1 MQSLTI
7 NVHNEQL
14 FSKVMWLLEHF
25 KQEGLEI
32 VDREDMTDLKIL
44 AETRHEGIVPFDV
57 YFKRA
62 HWQLSCLI

>member
-14 FSKVMWLLEHF
+14 FSKVVWLLEHF

-32 VDREDMTDLKIL
+32 VDREDMTDLKML
-44 AETRHEGIVPFDV
+44 SETRHEETVP
-57 YFKRA
+57 Y
-62 HWQLSCLI
+62 SM

>member
-25 KQEGLEI
+25 KQEALEI
-32 VDREDMTDLKIL
+32 VDREDMTDLKML
-44 AETRHEGIVPFDV
+44 SETRHEETVPFDE
-57 YFKRA
+57 YLKHA
-62 HWQLSCLI
+62 H

>member
-14 FSKVMWLLEHF
+14 FSKLMWLLERF

-44 AETRHEGIVPFDV
+44 AETRHEETVPYSSD
-57 YFKRA
+57 R
-62 HWQLSCLI
+62 

>member
-14 FSKVMWLLEHF
+14 FSKLMWLLEHF

-44 AETRHEGIVPFDV
+44 AETRHEETVP
-57 YFKRA
+57 Y
-62 HWQLSCLI
+62 SM

>member
-32 VDREDMTDLKIL
+32 VDREDMSDLKLL
-44 AETRHEGIVPFDV
+44 ADTRHEETMSFDE
-57 YFKRA
+57 YLKHA
-62 HWQLSCLI
+62 H